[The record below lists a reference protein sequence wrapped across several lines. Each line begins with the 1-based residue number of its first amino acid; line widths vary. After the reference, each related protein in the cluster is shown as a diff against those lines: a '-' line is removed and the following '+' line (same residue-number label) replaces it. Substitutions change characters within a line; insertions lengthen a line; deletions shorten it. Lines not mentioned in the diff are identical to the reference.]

1 MRQLTVHRER
11 ALACFAMKYHCILN
25 RDRGEFLTGLAGRDR
40 RELLGWESE
49 HMLRNGE
56 TISIPIGEEAG
67 SFFAAVCLEGKDLA
81 TEAAAYP
88 AGCEDLRYVIRTDY
102 DGYRRLRLTLAPAEQ

>member
-1 MRQLTVHRER
+1 MRQLILRRER

-25 RDRGEFLTGLAGRDR
+25 RDRTEFLAGLEGRDR
-40 RELLGWESE
+40 QELLEWASE

-67 SFFAAVCLEGKDLA
+67 SFFAVVCLENRALA
-81 TEAAAYP
+81 TEAAAFP
-88 AGCEDLRYVIRTDY
+88 AGGEDLRYVIRTDY
-102 DGYRRLRLTLAPAEQ
+102 DGYRRLRLTLAPEEQ